1 MPQDLVT
8 YHFNPIK
15 TGQIFKQLRMD
26 KGMSISSAAKRCGL
40 TYDTVDNIERGRV
53 QDIKLEAFLKL
64 CCVYEQPMIMIVLL
78 MLKGDDIDFIDKVL
92 LYDNKTGGTLSAS
105 IFDSVPSIVPD
116 TAVVA
121 AEAVA
126 ATDTHP
132 IPVRTAAENPDN
144 VAQLHKH
151 IAKLMELLELSLTQK
166 G

>member
-1 MPQDLVT
+1 M
-8 YHFNPIK
+8 
-15 TGQIFKQLRMD
+15 
-26 KGMSISSAAKRCGL
+26 
-40 TYDTVDNIERGRV
+40 
-53 QDIKLEAFLKL
+53 EAFLKL